1 MITDIHDMWT
11 LWFAAM
17 LPSSYTLISGGKDS
31 CFNMMECVRHG
42 HQIAVLVNIYPAV
55 EDTEEMDSFMYQTV
69 GHEAIQ
75 AYSDAM
81 GLPLYRA
88 PTKGQAVTQTM
99 EYTENQEDEVEDLYR
114 ILDKVKRECQIDAVS
129 VGAIASDYQRLRVE
143 HVCQRLGLEML
154 AYLWHREQKKLMA
167 EMISSGLNAIIIKVA
182 AMGLSTKHLGRTL
195 SDVYPQL
202 CDLNSKYGLH
212 VCGEG
217 GEFETF
223 TLDCP
228 LFKKAIVVGNTEVK
242 THSDDAFAP
251 VAYLKL
257 KDLSLQ
263 TKS

>member
-1 MITDIHDMWT
+1 MTGLPKISCRMITDIHDMWT

-114 ILDKVKRECQIDAVS
+114 ILDKVKVKQCPCS
-129 VGAIASDYQRLRVE
+129 GA
-143 HVCQRLGLEML
+143 
-154 AYLWHREQKKLMA
+154 
-167 EMISSGLNAIIIKVA
+167 
-182 AMGLSTKHLGRTL
+182 STKEHLQNRATSSNRTP
-195 SDVYPQL
+195 S
-202 CDLNSKYGLH
+202 
-212 VCGEG
+212 
-217 GEFETF
+217 
-223 TLDCP
+223 
-228 LFKKAIVVGNTEVK
+228 
-242 THSDDAFAP
+242 
-251 VAYLKL
+251 
-257 KDLSLQ
+257 
-263 TKS
+263 